1 MTFYAQLPARRA
13 LQVASD
19 AGVVLWCVLWAWA
32 GRLVHAQTLALAGPG
47 RRLTAAGEGFGDTMT
62 RAATSVDDLPVLGDR
77 VAEPFRTAAGTGT
90 DLATTGRDL
99 VAAVER
105 LALVLGWTTALV
117 PILLIA
123 GAWALAR
130 GRFVRRTTAAR
141 HLVDAD
147 ADLDLFALR
156 AMTTQPMHVLAR
168 ITDDPVGAWRR
179 RDARLIRELGSLEL
193 RAAGLRPPRV
203 TP

>member
-1 MTFYAQLPARRA
+1 MKLAQWND
-13 LQVASD
+13 QS
-19 AGVVLWCVLWAWA
+19 
-32 GRLVHAQTLALAGPG
+32 
-47 RRLTAAGEGFGDTMT
+47 
-62 RAATSVDDLPVLGDR
+62 
-77 VAEPFRTAAGTGT
+77 AGTT
-90 DLATTGRDL
+90 RPLGRHP
-99 VAAVER
+99 A
-105 LALVLGWTTALV
+105 
-117 PILLIA
+117 
-123 GAWALAR
+123 
-130 GRFVRRTTAAR
+130 RRTTAAR

-147 ADLDLFALR
+147 ADVDLFALR